1 MIQMRIYLVV
11 ALNELRCGVLL
22 PSLASKLKSLPKM
35 TKTNVVAPSGTG
47 GADVVRVCFT
57 CIGFNL
63 ARLDVLCKHSF

>member
-1 MIQMRIYLVV
+1 MTRMRIYLLV

-35 TKTNVVAPSGTG
+35 TKANVVAPGTG
-47 GADVVRVCFT
+47 GADVVGVCFT
-57 CIGFNL
+57 CIGFSL